1 MRIKRK
7 YELLGILYENDQPS
21 REAIDSAF
29 DLCNVS
35 EERRKQLLEWNG
47 AFIPAFFNI
56 GCMIPGECY
65 KAFMDRFEELDAS
78 IPYDNGLSFKD
89 VHSVEFETSRKG
101 TAIQLRLVNQVMDM
115 PYRIVGF
122 VAIENVNDRL
132 RINKGWEMARP
143 YEIG

>member
-1 MRIKRK
+1 M
-7 YELLGILYENDQPS
+7 EWGVHTGIFQHWLYDT
-21 REAIDSAF
+21 
-29 DLCNVS
+29 
-35 EERRKQLLEWNG
+35 RRMLQGFHE
-47 AFIPAFFNI
+47 
-56 GCMIPGECY
+56 
-65 KAFMDRFEELDAS
+65 RFEELDAS